1 MDGSKRKLGPYKKD
15 LLTDDANEK
24 CLPSVTNYEGNLKFD
39 SSEECL
45 DIKNVDFPSTSNVTE
60 MKPNKKHLVCFFF
73 SCFHLLDL
81 ISGYLVFIF
90 ISNFLKNL
98 FASDSFSLRASC
110 AYYNNPD

>member
-1 MDGSKRKLGPYKKD
+1 MDGSKRKRKLGPYKKD

-60 MKPNKKHLVCFFF
+60 MKPNKKHLVCIFFLF
-73 SCFHLLDL
+73 S
-81 ISGYLVFIF
+81 FIRSD
-90 ISNFLKNL
+90 IGL
-98 FASDSFSLRASC
+98 FSF
-110 AYYNNPD
+110 YIY

>member
-1 MDGSKRKLGPYKKD
+1 MDGSKRKRKLGPYKKD

-60 MKPNKKHLVCFFF
+60 MKPNKKHLVCIFFLFPFIRSDIGLF
-73 SCFHLLDL
+73 SFY
-81 ISGYLVFIF
+81 IY
-90 ISNFLKNL
+90 
-98 FASDSFSLRASC
+98 
-110 AYYNNPD
+110 